1 MDIKENK
8 TIQILT
14 CQIGEYLFGMDVQG
28 CRETNKNVPIAE
40 VPLARDYIAGIVNL
54 RGDVATV
61 LNLHVLL
68 GFDIKNKD
76 KDEYVIIRLRSDK
89 KHIAIKADRVI
100 DVFDI
105 DTRNLE
111 PIPSHLDDIET
122 GYLSAAIKTDQDLVL
137 IIDTESILN
146 LKH

>member
-1 MDIKENK
+1 METKASK

-14 CQIGEYLFGMDVQG
+14 CQIGDYLFGMDVVG
-28 CRETNKNVPIAE
+28 CREANKNLPISK

-61 LNLHVLL
+61 LNLHTLL
-68 GFDIKNKD
+68 GFEITKNHSD
-76 KDEYVIIRLRSDK
+76 AYVIIRLKSDK
-89 KHIAIKADRVI
+89 KHLAIKADRVI
-100 DVFDI
+100 DVI
-105 DTRNLE
+105 DVNTDNLE

-122 GYLSAAIKTDQDLVL
+122 GYLSSAIKTANDLIL
-137 IIDTESILN
+137 IIDTQSILN